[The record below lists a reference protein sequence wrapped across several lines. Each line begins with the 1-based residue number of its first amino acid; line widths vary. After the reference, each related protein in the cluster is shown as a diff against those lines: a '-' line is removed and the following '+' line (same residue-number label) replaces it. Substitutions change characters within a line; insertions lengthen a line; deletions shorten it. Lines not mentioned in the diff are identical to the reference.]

1 VPLES
6 TLSTLPRW
14 LSGHLFANGD
24 RDLLLTDMVRPTVAA
39 LLGDGRIDHFFFLRF
54 DLGGPHI
61 RLRLRT
67 LAGREVSVGKTVEA
81 AAASFF
87 SRRPAP
93 PDIPKDTIRQRNR
106 AILAEDASER
116 DDAVHPDQSILWPG
130 WEPEADR
137 YGGPALLPASLDFFA
152 VSSARVL
159 ALLVEQAGLSRSR
172 RLPGQLRLLA
182 AQAWGMAGNR
192 EELESLLTWALP
204 LPGHPLE
211 RFLTRGDQAFE
222 KSRDGLVALLRSEVI
237 GEASAE
243 MLYSE
248 AARRLRQEIAT
259 APPDVRMR
267 ILKSQMHMTANR
279 LGLSNPEE
287 VHACRLLQRA
297 AEALGDLQPHPA
309 GPALPLGDLLPG
321 AFTTWLHA

>member
-1 VPLES
+1 
-6 TLSTLPRW
+6 LPRW
-14 LSGHLFANGD
+14 RSGHLFDHGD

-39 LLGDGRIDHFFFLRF
+39 LLGEGRIDHFFFLRF

-61 RLRLRT
+61 RLRLRI
-67 LAGREVSVGKTVEA
+67 LAGTEAGVKRTVEA

-87 SRRPAP
+87 SRRPTPQA
-93 PDIPKDTIRQRNR
+93 IPIDTIRQRNR
-106 AILAEDASER
+106 AILAEDPSER
-116 DDAVHPDQSILWPG
+116 DDALQPDQSVLWPG
-130 WEPEADR
+130 WEPESDR
-137 YGGPALLPASLDFFA
+137 YGGLALLPASLDFFA

-159 ALLVEQAGLSRSR
+159 ALLIEQAGLPRSR

-182 AQAWGMAGNR
+182 AQAWGMAGSAA
-192 EELESLLTWALP
+192 ELESLLTWALP
-204 LPGHPLE
+204 PPGHPLE
-211 RFLTRGDQAFE
+211 RFVTLGDQAFE
-222 KSRDGLVALLRSEVI
+222 KSRDGLAALLRSEAT
-237 GEASAE
+237 GDAGLE

-248 AARRLRQEIAT
+248 AARRLRQEIAA

-287 VHACRLLQRA
+287 VHVSRLLQRA
-297 AEALGDLQPHPA
+297 GEALGDLQPHPA
-309 GPALPLGDLLPG
+309 GSDLALRDLLSG